1 MIKDHKNDR
10 SDVEKAIKQT
20 KNLELKAWEGKELDT
35 IDEHLKLAEEIRAKL
50 K

>member
-20 KNLELKAWEGKELDT
+20 KNLELKAWEGTELDT